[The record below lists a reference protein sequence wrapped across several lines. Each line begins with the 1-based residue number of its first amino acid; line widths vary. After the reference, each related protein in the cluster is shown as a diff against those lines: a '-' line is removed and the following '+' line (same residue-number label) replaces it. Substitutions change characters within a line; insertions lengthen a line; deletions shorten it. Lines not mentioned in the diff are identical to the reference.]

1 MMRRIAPAAA
11 LSICVVACAFAQ
23 QAGIYSEPQA
33 KSGQTIYRRACSS
46 CHGEDLAGREH
57 APALKGDPF
66 WQEWD
71 QQKARLL
78 YRRIISTMP
87 SDDPGSL
94 PEKDVID
101 IVAYLLKENGLPP
114 GTQAIESANQLN
126 NITLQRPK

>member
-1 MMRRIAPAAA
+1 MIRSAA
-11 LSICVVACAFAQ
+11 LAVTLCVIAVAFADQ
-23 QAGIYSEPQA
+23 SGVYSESQA
-33 KSGQTIYRRACSS
+33 KNGQIIYRKVCSN
-46 CHGEDLAGREH
+46 CHAEDLAGAEH

-66 WQEWD
+66 WREWD

-101 IVAYLLKENGLPP
+101 IVAFLLKENGLPV
-114 GTQAIESANQLN
+114 GAKAIESANQLN
-126 NITLQRPK
+126 DITLERPK